1 MKLHLNMSIVPFIL
15 TTFQNSLF
23 LKFDKVTSV
32 DAKTIDHIHNFSVE
46 NLSDDLFLDHTQDNQ
61 TNRISAKVKIRTS
74 NFVTIP
80 NIIEMKTP
88 MA

>member
-23 LKFDKVTSV
+23 LKFDKVISV

-46 NLSDDLFLDHTQDNQ
+46 NLSDDLFFDHTQDNR
-61 TNRISAKVKIRTS
+61 TNR
-74 NFVTIP
+74 
-80 NIIEMKTP
+80 
-88 MA
+88 